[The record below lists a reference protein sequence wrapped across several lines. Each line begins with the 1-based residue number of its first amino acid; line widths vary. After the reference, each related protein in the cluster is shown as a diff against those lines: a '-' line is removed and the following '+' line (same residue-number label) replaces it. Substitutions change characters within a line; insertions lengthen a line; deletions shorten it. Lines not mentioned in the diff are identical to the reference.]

1 MLSDSGLHGLADDC
15 CELHGSRAGSP
26 NLLNEHRVFLPGRL
40 DCESRATEFQTKRVT
55 SRRADFYILCIMIEA
70 VDDDEIFEATDDE
83 QFTIL
88 DEAKIAGPQIR
99 TGSVCRERLEDIIA
113 ARAPITAGD
122 VGTLEPN
129 LANVTIVAS
138 SPS

>member
-1 MLSDSGLHGLADDC
+1 M
-15 CELHGSRAGSP
+15 
-26 NLLNEHRVFLPGRL
+26 PGRL

-55 SRRADFYILCIMIEA
+55 SRRADFYVLCIMIEA
-70 VDDDEIFEATDDE
+70 IDDDEIFEATDDE

-113 ARAPITAGD
+113 ARSPITAGD
-122 VGTLEPN
+122 VGALCTKED
-129 LANVTIVAS
+129 VVG
-138 SPS
+138 